1 MSKLNVLDAK
11 GSPAGEMEVADGL
24 LESVKGA
31 SAVHDAVLNYLA
43 SIRAGTASTLSK
55 GEVAGSNKKPWRQK
69 GTGRARAGYRS
80 SNVWRGGAACFGPR
94 PRKYGKK
101 MNRKVARLAFRRAV
115 SEKIAAGELVVI
127 DSLDLAE
134 AKTKAFI
141 ELMKNLKI
149 EGKAL
154 FLVDAVDLNVK
165 LSARNIDG
173 VEVAAAK
180 DVNVYSLLRYAT
192 VVVTKAGMDVIA
204 KRLEG
209 TGDAKK

>member
-1 MSKLNVLDAK
+1 M
-11 GSPAGEMEVADGL
+11 
-24 LESVKGA
+24 
-31 SAVHDAVLNYLA
+31 
-43 SIRAGTASTLSK
+43 
-55 GEVAGSNKKPWRQK
+55 
-69 GTGRARAGYRS
+69 
-80 SNVWRGGAACFGPR
+80 WRGGAACFGPR

-127 DSLDLAE
+127 ESLDLAE

-154 FLVDAVDLNVK
+154 FLVDAVELNVK

>member
-1 MSKLNVLDAK
+1 MSKLKVLDAK
-11 GSPAGEMEVADGL
+11 GSPAGEMEIADDL
-24 LESVKGA
+24 LESSKGA

-43 SIRAGTASTLSK
+43 TIRAGTACTLTK

-80 SNVWRGGAACFGPR
+80 SPIWRGGAATFGPR
-94 PRKYGKK
+94 PRDYGKK

-115 SEKIAAGELVVI
+115 TEKILAGEIIVI
-127 DSLDLAE
+127 DSLELAE
-134 AKTKAFI
+134 AKTKAFVA
-141 ELMKNLKI
+141 LMKSLKI

-154 FLVDAVDLNVK
+154 FLVDAQDANVK
-165 LSARNIDG
+165 LSARNLEG
-173 VEVAAAK
+173 VEVMMAK
-180 DVNVYSLLRYAT
+180 DVNVYKMLRYET

-209 TGDAKK
+209 TGDVKK